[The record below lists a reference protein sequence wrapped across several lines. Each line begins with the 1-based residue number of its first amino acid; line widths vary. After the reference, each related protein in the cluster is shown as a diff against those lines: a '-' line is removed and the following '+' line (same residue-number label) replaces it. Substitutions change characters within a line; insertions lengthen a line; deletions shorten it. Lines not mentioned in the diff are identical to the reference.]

1 MARTYKRDS
10 RGRFASGGGSGGGRK
25 SAKPVTLPA
34 RKPGGKSSGGHLLK
48 RQAVKDAKAKLAKMD
63 SADRSYSG
71 TLRRRAQKAA
81 VTRASNAL
89 KAAKQGGKVRLSGRS
104 ERSGVIRPGRGGV
117 KKAQDVSSGTM
128 SQRIKRTNYPT
139 RSITPNVDDRPP
151 MLKPQASLTRRRARD
166 VYAGQLLRGTGR
178 DGSWRLTREQASA
191 PFGRFSTVR
200 NPAPAKS
207 FPSQAPGRTVKGE
220 AVARQGRRSAS
231 AKRRR
236 R

>member
-1 MARTYKRDS
+1 MARTYKRDA
-10 RGRFASGGGSGGGRK
+10 RGRFAGGGGGSGGGRK

-104 ERSGVIRPGRGGV
+104 GVLRPGG
-117 KKAQDVSSGTM
+117 KKAAPVATPAAAKAKARPAGGRKISSAKAERIVARIDANRPGLRRASGSNRRTANALRTHDRA
-128 SQRIKRTNYPT
+128 SDFILAASKRSIKRGKGPLGTVESTKRAVANAT
-139 RSITPNVDDRPP
+139 KSQ
-151 MLKPQASLTRRRARD
+151 KP
-166 VYAGQLLRGTGR
+166 
-178 DGSWRLTREQASA
+178 
-191 PFGRFSTVR
+191 
-200 NPAPAKS
+200 
-207 FPSQAPGRTVKGE
+207 RTVTS
-220 AVARQGRRSAS
+220 RRKPKTANDLLTQVT
-231 AKRRR
+231 RI
-236 R
+236 